1 MCASRMNEMKLQEA
15 MWRQKN
21 IRNISV
27 IAHVDHGKS
36 TLTDALVSRAGIIPE
51 CQSGAKR
58 FTDHREDEIERGI
71 TIKSTGVSMLFDME
85 SSEKLEKLNKNGNEF
100 LVNLIDTPGHVDFS
114 SEVTAAL
121 RISDGALVI
130 VDVVSGCSNQTET
143 VLRQALSER
152 IKPVLIINKIDR
164 AILEQKIEPD
174 QLYNQLK
181 KIIEQVN
188 YFISIYSGN
197 YEDHEE
203 NLRKDTFKCDTLDPT
218 KGNVAFASGKDGW
231 AFTLTQF
238 AELYNKKKKSSS
250 SLISKLWNENY
261 YNPAEKK
268 WQLTSMDADGQTLSR
283 GFNHY
288 VLEPIY
294 KILTKDNSLEDLEA
308 MSEKLGFKF
317 KVKPAEMQSSLTK
330 LFMKEWIPAADAM
343 LELIVYHLPSPIVAQ
358 IYKVDNL
365 YEGIYTYLIIALSF
379 KIKKIPDYTRS
390 FG

>member
-1 MCASRMNEMKLQEA
+1 MCTTRMNEMNLQEA

-51 CQSGAKR
+51 SQSGAKR
-58 FTDHREDEIERGI
+58 FTDHLEDEIERGI
-71 TIKSTGVSMLFDME
+71 TIKSTGVSMLFDMDDTE
-85 SSEKLEKLNKNGNEF
+85 NLMKLDKNGNEF

-164 AILEQKIEPD
+164 AILEQKIEPEE
-174 QLYNQLK
+174 LYHQLK
-181 KIIEQVN
+181 KIIQQVN
-188 YFISIYSGN
+188 YLISVYSGN
-197 YEDHEE
+197 YEQDEE
-203 NLRKDTFKCDTLDPT
+203 KSRKDAFKCDILDPI

-238 AELYNKKKKSSS
+238 ANLYNKKKKSSS
-250 SLISKLWNENY
+250 SLISKLWGENY
-261 YNPAEKK
+261 YNQTEKK
-268 WQLTSMDADGQTLSR
+268 WQIISNDASGQKLSR
-283 GFNHY
+283 GFNQY

-294 KILTKDNSLEDLEA
+294 KILTKENSLEDLEN
-308 MSEKLGFKF
+308 MSVKLDFKF
-317 KVKPAEMQSSLTK
+317 KVKPTELNTPLTK
-330 LFMKEWIPAADAM
+330 LFMKKWIPAADAM
-343 LELIVYHLPSPIVAQ
+343 LELIVYHLPSPVSAQ
-358 IYKVDNL
+358 MYRVDNL
-365 YEGIYTYLIIALSF
+365 YEGVLILLIF
-379 KIKKIPDYTRS
+379 
-390 FG
+390 FV

>member
-1 MCASRMNEMKLQEA
+1 MCASRMNEVQLQEA
-15 MWRQKN
+15 MWRGKN

-51 CQSGAKR
+51 AQAGAKR

-71 TIKSTGVSMLFDME
+71 TIKSTGVSMLFQME
-85 SSEKLEKLNKNGNEF
+85 ASESLKKLNRDGNEF

-164 AILEQKIEPD
+164 AILEQKIEPEE
-174 QLYNQLK
+174 LYQQLK
-181 KIIEQVN
+181 KIIQQVN
-188 YFISIYSGN
+188 YLISIYSDN
-197 YEDHEE
+197 NEACEE
-203 NLRKDTFKCDTLDPT
+203 NLRKDTFKCDTLDPI

-238 AELYNKKKKSSS
+238 ADLYNKKKKSSS
-250 SLISKLWNENY
+250 SLISKLWDENY
-261 YNPAEKK
+261 YNPTEKK
-268 WQLTSMDADGQTLSR
+268 WQTLSMDAQGEKLSR
-283 GFNHY
+283 GFNQY
-288 VLEPIY
+288 VLDPIY
-294 KILTKDNSLEDLEA
+294 KILTKENSLEDLEN
-308 MSEKLGFKF
+308 MSVKLDFKF
-317 KVKPAEMQSSLTK
+317 KVKPAEMESSLTK
-330 LFMKEWIPAADAM
+330 LFMKKWIPAADAM
-343 LELIVYHLPSPIVAQ
+343 LELIVYHLPSPIYAQ
-358 IYKVDNL
+358 MYRVDNL
-365 YEGIYTYLIIALSF
+365 YEGM
-379 KIKKIPDYTRS
+379 
-390 FG
+390 